1 MIPKI
6 IHYCWFG
13 RGQMPALAEKCLASW
28 SKYLPEYKVM
38 VWNEDTF
45 DIDAHPYTREAYQA
59 RKFAF
64 ITDYVRLWALK
75 EHGGVYMDTDVEVI
89 RPLDEFLDNPAFS
102 GFADE
107 THIPTGIMASEKN
120 GQWVSEQ
127 LAYYNDR
134 HFIKD
139 DGSLDT
145 TTNVAIM
152 CDNMSKEGFVLKNSR
167 QNFKGIIEIYPK
179 DYFCPKS
186 YRTGKI
192 HLTPNTHTIHHF
204 AGSWHSP
211 WQRFKSFIKPLYFRL
226 RKGE

>member
-102 GFADE
+102 GFEDE
-107 THIPTGIMASEKN
+107 THIPTGIRASEKI

-145 TTNVAIM
+145 TTNVTIM

-211 WQRFKSFIKPLYFRL
+211 WQRFKSFIKPLFFRL

>member
-13 RGQMPALAEKCLASW
+13 RGQMPVLAEKCLASW

-102 GFADE
+102 GFEDE

-145 TTNVAIM
+145 TTNVTIM

-211 WQRFKSFIKPLYFRL
+211 WQRFKSFIKPLFFRL

>member
-1 MIPKI
+1 
-6 IHYCWFG
+6 
-13 RGQMPALAEKCLASW
+13 MPALAEKCLASW

-102 GFADE
+102 GFEDE

-145 TTNVAIM
+145 TTNVTIM

-211 WQRFKSFIKPLYFRL
+211 WQRFKSFIEPLFFRL

>member
-102 GFADE
+102 GFEDE

-134 HFIKD
+134 HFIKG

-145 TTNVAIM
+145 TTNVTIM

-211 WQRFKSFIKPLYFRL
+211 WQRFKSFIKPLFFRL